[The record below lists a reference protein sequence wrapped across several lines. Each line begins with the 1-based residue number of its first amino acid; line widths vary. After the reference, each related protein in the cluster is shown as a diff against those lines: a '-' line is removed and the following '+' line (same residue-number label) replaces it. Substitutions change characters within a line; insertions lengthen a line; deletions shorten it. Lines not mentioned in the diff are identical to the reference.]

1 MSKKS
6 AIFAARLKKHEKT
19 PEPNHSTHSLNMT
32 FIDKILVR
40 MHLSETK
47 QKVIRNLFWAVT
59 GKVVTLLGSLL
70 VGIFVARYLG
80 PEQYGLM
87 NYVVSYIA
95 LFQVF
100 ASFGLDNIEIREESK
115 CKGLGEKGRIPGA
128 EANAILGTAFGLKL
142 IFAAVTMVLVILT
155 AWFFEADTFTKWMIT
170 LYSLSMIMQTFSVIR
185 NYFTSIVWN
194 EYIVKTEISR
204 TVIGALIKVVLLL
217 LKADLVW
224 FIAATLFDTVLI
236 AGGYL
241 LSYRRQI
248 SSPRLWTFD
257 KSTARYL
264 IKESFPLLL
273 SGAAVVVYQKIDQVM
288 IGNMIDKASV
298 GYYAVAESIAGV
310 LIFIPTI
317 LSQTIMPIL
326 IQTYQE
332 NKEQY
337 VVKAQLFMDVTIWL
351 CIIMCVCVCFFA
363 PFIISWLYGE
373 QYECSII
380 LLQVCVFKVIG
391 YAFAQIS
398 AVMIITEKIQK
409 IIVIRNFMGC
419 VFAIGLNL
427 WLLPKCG
434 VMGAAIASIITAIV
448 TGYFSHGLIP
458 IYHHIFKTQ
467 TISLF
472 LGWRHIFDM
481 NKHI

>member
-1 MSKKS
+1 
-6 AIFAARLKKHEKT
+6 
-19 PEPNHSTHSLNMT
+19 
-32 FIDKILVR
+32 

-47 QKVIRNLFWAVT
+47 QKVVRNLFWAVT

-87 NYVVSYIA
+87 NYVVSFVA

-115 CKGLGEKGRIPGA
+115 CKGTGEKGRVPGV
-128 EANAILGTAFGLKL
+128 EANTILGTAFGLRL
-142 IFAAVTMVLVILT
+142 IFAAITMLLVILI
-155 AWFFEADTFTKWMIT
+155 AWLFEADTFTKWMIT
-170 LYSLSMIMQTFSVIR
+170 LYSLSMIMNTFGVIR

-204 TVIGALIKVVLLL
+204 TIIGALIKVILLL
-217 LKADLVW
+217 LHAPLAW
-224 FIAATLFDTVLI
+224 FIAATLFDTILI

-241 LSYRRQI
+241 LSYRKQI
-248 SSPRLWTFD
+248 ASPRLWTFD
-257 KSTARYL
+257 LPTAKYL

-298 GYYAVAESIAGV
+298 GYYAVAESIAGM

-326 IQTYQE
+326 IQNYQV

-337 VVKAQLFMDVTIWL
+337 QVKAQLFMDVTIWL
-351 CIIMCVCVCFFA
+351 CIIMCLIVSLLA
-363 PFIISWLYGE
+363 PFVIRLLYGS
-373 QYECSII
+373 QYESSIL

-391 YAFAQIS
+391 YAFAQVTG
-398 AVMIITEKIQK
+398 AMIITEGKQK
-409 IIVIRNFMGC
+409 YVVIRNIIGC
-419 VFAIGLNL
+419 VCAILLNL
-427 WLLPKCG
+427 LLLPRFG
-434 VMGAAIASIITAIV
+434 VLGAAIASIIASVIV
-448 TGYFSHGLIP
+448 GYVAHALVPS
-458 IYHHIFKTQ
+458 YHQICKMQ
-467 TISLF
+467 TMSILK
-472 LGWRHIFDM
+472 GWLNVFRIKEVFQ
-481 NKHI
+481 